1 MLSLKLS
8 PSFIKDR
15 KLKKMTSNLIQIL
28 VYVSSFQLCWFMKPF
43 EVGIVSKLALWSWHV
58 YGAWNV
64 TLSYRW
70 VSDEQKDPALL
81 RRFVTL
87 GMRVWRQTDQV
98 LDLGA
103 RETLLFML
111 DILRKLHPSL

>member
-43 EVGIVSKLALWSWHV
+43 EMGIVSKLALWSWHV

-98 LDLGA
+98 LVLGA